1 MSRDKGSRRQ
11 KTRDRQPAKRTE
23 TDVRAGGVRSPDFDL
38 RRTHDAPVQEDGRHR
53 RQDLYQRISD
63 SGTAPAADAGTDD
76 TVPWQAF
83 GEDSHIVQDSGAGP
97 RQSGQDFSPRGSFH
111 EGRQQDSGYSGQDD
125 SGRLKR
131 RDADF
136 SRRGSRELSG
146 STGASASSGAGSTGS
161 GGTPGGRRMY
171 QHGSRY
177 QQRFQE
183 TAKAGELK
191 EKQPEPA
198 GAEDHGHRRQD
209 LYQGTSEGGTAPAAD
224 AGTDDMAFR
233 QDSGGSGRVKR
244 RDADFSRRGS
254 REPSGSG
261 GTGPFASSGA
271 ASTGAGE
278 PPGRRRARQHGNKYQ
293 QRFQEAAKAGE
304 PKEKQPGAGGGEP
317 KRASKLEFTA
327 DELPPETA
335 DKKLTHARRKAER
348 VEKKLGDAEARLP
361 SRKKLRMETVSD
373 PESGKAK
380 KRLKFEK
387 EVKSQRAHVKGPL
400 PLRPVKAGANMAI
413 GYAHKK
419 IYQAEEE
426 NVGIKAAHRTE
437 LAGEAGVRMAYHR
450 HMTAPYRRAAKL
462 QQRSARANARLAYR
476 QTLQDNPELKKK
488 FLARMWQKQKLKRQ
502 YAKAAREAQKTGKRA
517 KDAAVTTEKIAAWVI
532 NTVKRHP
539 VICGI
544 IFLLLLVVFLI
555 ASLFSSFSNIG
566 AGGLG
571 SIAASSYLA
580 EDADINNAEL
590 IYTEWETDLQ
600 MEIGRVETDRPGYD
614 EYRYNIGAIEHDP
627 YILMGYLT
635 SVYQDFT
642 CEQIEGV
649 LRQLFNEQ
657 YSLTFTEETE
667 TRYRTETSVNPETGE
682 ETEEEVPYEWRILNV
697 KLTATPL
704 ANLVVQRMDEE
715 QKEICEILL
724 QTKGCR
730 QYVENVFGTNWL
742 PYVTSYYGY
751 RVHPVSGGKDYHTGV
766 DIGMPQGTEILAG
779 HDGTVTLAGNAG
791 GYGLCVAIEG
801 GAYGGHTL
809 TTKYGHCS
817 QVLVSAGQEVRAG
830 DVIAKV
836 GSTGNS
842 TGPHLHLEV
851 LVDGQYLNPLY
862 FADTGDTSERRLPA
876 AGAGGGGN
884 YFDYDVPPEAL
895 ADEKFAAMLAEAEKY
910 LGYPYVWGGASPS
923 TSFDCSGYVSWVVN
937 HCGVGWNFGRLT
949 ADGLLGVC
957 TPVSS
962 ADARPG
968 DLIFFQGT
976 YNTSGASHVGIYV
989 GNGMMI
995 HCGDPISYANI
1006 NTSYWQQHFY
1016 TFARLP

>member
-1 MSRDKGSRRQ
+1 MAARQ
-11 KTRDRQPAKRTE
+11 GE
-23 TDVRAGGVRSPDFDL
+23 PDYDL
-38 RRTHDAPVQEDGRHR
+38 RRARDAPSSGTSRNRRQAAPVQTETYGSDIFAGCENSDTAAQDSPIQVFPGQEPTGSEPYAPETGLKESGRGGQGQSNAAYR
-53 RQDLYQRISD
+53 DSRQKD
-63 SGTAPAADAGTDD
+63 SGQESPGRRNAAYR
-76 TVPWQAF
+76 
-83 GEDSHIVQDSGAGP
+83 DSRQEGP
-97 RQSGQDFSPRGSFH
+97 RQEGPERRNSAYQNFRQEESPQENSRQENPGRTAFAKHGPKGADSRYGKLFQEGAGAQKGEENSGQ
-111 EGRQQDSGYSGQDD
+111 
-125 SGRLKR
+125 
-131 RDADF
+131 
-136 SRRGSRELSG
+136 
-146 STGASASSGAGSTGS
+146 AGHWNRT
-161 GGTPGGRRMY
+161 
-171 QHGSRY
+171 
-177 QQRFQE
+177 
-183 TAKAGELK
+183 
-191 EKQPEPA
+191 
-198 GAEDHGHRRQD
+198 
-209 LYQGTSEGGTAPAAD
+209 
-224 AGTDDMAFR
+224 
-233 QDSGGSGRVKR
+233 
-244 RDADFSRRGS
+244 
-254 REPSGSG
+254 
-261 GTGPFASSGA
+261 
-271 ASTGAGE
+271 
-278 PPGRRRARQHGNKYQ
+278 RQHGNKYQ

-304 PKEKQPGAGGGEP
+304 PQEKPPEAAEGEP
-317 KRASKLEFTA
+317 KRPSKLEFTA

-335 DKKLTHARRKAER
+335 DKKLTKARRKAER
-348 VEKKLGDAEARLP
+348 TAEKLEQAENRLP
-361 SRKKLRMETVSD
+361 ARRKLRMETSSD
-373 PESGKAK
+373 PDTGKAK

-387 EVKSQRAHVKGPL
+387 EVKSQRAHVKGPI
-400 PLRPVKAGANMAI
+400 PMRPVKAGANMAV

-419 IYQAEEE
+419 IYQAENE

-437 LAGEAGVRMAYHR
+437 LVSESGLRMAYHR
-450 HMTAPYRRAAKL
+450 HKTAPYRRVAKL

-476 QTLQDNPELKKK
+476 QTLHDSPELKKN
-488 FLARMWQKQKLKRQ
+488 LLVRMWQKQKIKRQ
-502 YAKAAREAQKTGKRA
+502 YAKAAREAKKAGKRA
-517 KDAAVTTEKIAAWVI
+517 KDTAVTTEKIAAGVI
-532 NTVKRHP
+532 HAVRRHP

-544 IFLLLLVVFLI
+544 VLLLLLVFFLI
-555 ASLFSSFSNIG
+555 ASMISSFSNLG

-571 SIAASSYLA
+571 SLAASTYLA
-580 EDADINNAEL
+580 DDADINNAEL
-590 IYTEWETDLQ
+590 AYTEWETDLQ
-600 MEIGRVETDRPGYD
+600 MQINRVESDRPGYD
-614 EYRYNIGAIEHDP
+614 EYRYNIGSIEHDP
-627 YILMGYLT
+627 YVLMGYLT
-635 SVYQDFT
+635 SAYQNFT
-642 CEQIEGV
+642 YAQIEGV
-649 LRQLFNEQ
+649 LRELFNGQ
-657 YSLTFTEETE
+657 YSLSFSEETE
-667 TRYRTETSVNPETGE
+667 TRYRTETSVDPETGE
-682 ETEEEVPYEWRILNV
+682 ETEEEVPYEWHILNV
-697 KLTATPL
+697 TLTSTPL
-704 ANLVVQRMDEE
+704 ENLVVSRMNAD

-724 QTKGCR
+724 QTKGNR
-730 QYVENVFGTNWL
+730 QYVKNVFGTNWL

-751 RVHPVSGGKDYHTGV
+751 RVHPISGGKNYHTGV

-779 HDGTVTLAGNAG
+779 HDGTVTLAGEAG

-801 GAYGGHTL
+801 EAYEGRSL

-817 QVLVSAGQEVRAG
+817 QILVSAGQEVKAG

-851 LVDGQYLNPLY
+851 LVDGQYMNPLY
-862 FADTGDTSERRLPA
+862 FADTGDTSERHLPE